1 MLKRFLIIST
11 MLFALLTIAAGCV
24 HAEGAS
30 AETEDY
36 EYNEDAIL
44 SDPHP
49 VMSLMFTSI
58 EELLNAY
65 VAAREGRTFSDS
77 TGRGV
82 SFMAGEINFTSLGT
96 IYLLTNLPEAY
107 QITRI
112 DVHNRGLW
120 IFYVAD
126 EGSRFNP
133 SFSFRFTHFTDEEL
147 DSWGMSTPLDSFME
161 QFGFTEEDY
170 IDGKYLFDAR
180 NNELFWAEGGTR
192 LILEV
197 PRTANRNHI
206 ASRYSINDMIR
217 FAETIVIDLQ
227 DEDNI
232 AVWSAGDFS
241 AIKELLPQGIAA
253 AKQTGSSLTPTLHFT
268 IGRNDFLHNGE
279 IRQAEAAP
287 FISQGRTMIPLRV
300 IAEALGAEVDWDEAT
315 RTVMITARGE
325 TFKLDDM
332 GIIVNGRTFVPVRYV
347 SETLGAAVRWNEAN
361 QTVHI
366 Y

>member
-1 MLKRFLIIST
+1 M
-11 MLFALLTIAAGCV
+11 AAGCV

-36 EYNEDAIL
+36 EYEEPNIC
-44 SDPHP
+44 SSP
-49 VMSLMFTSI
+49 VRGLWFASI

-77 TGRGV
+77 MGGACFR
-82 SFMAGEINFTSLGT
+82 ADDINFTALDT

-107 QITRI
+107 QLVSIY
-112 DVHNRGLW
+112 VHERGLR
-120 IFYVAD
+120 ILYVAD
-126 EGSRFNP
+126 EGSRFNNP
-133 SFSFRFTHFTDEEL
+133 SFSFHFAHFTDEEL
-147 DSWGMSTPLDSFME
+147 DSWGMSTPLGSFME

-170 IDGKYLFDAR
+170 IDGKYLFHAL

-197 PRTANRNHI
+197 PRTAHRSHI

-227 DEDNI
+227 DENNI
-232 AVWSAGDFS
+232 AAWSAGDFS
-241 AIKELLPQGIAA
+241 AIEELLPQGIAA
-253 AKQTGSSLTPTLHFT
+253 AKQTGSSRTPTLQFT
-268 IGRNDFLHNGE
+268 IGRNDFFHNGE

-300 IAEALGAEVDWDEAT
+300 IAEALGAKVDWDEDT

-361 QTVHI
+361 KTVYI